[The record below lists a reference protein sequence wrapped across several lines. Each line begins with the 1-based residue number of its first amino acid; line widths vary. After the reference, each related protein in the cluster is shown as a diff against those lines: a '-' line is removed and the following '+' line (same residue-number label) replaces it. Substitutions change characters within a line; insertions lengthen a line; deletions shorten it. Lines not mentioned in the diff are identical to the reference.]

1 MAMPSNSG
9 SRSAAETA
17 YQHVKQ
23 AIISG
28 RLPGGQLVT
37 ESEISEALGIS
48 RTPAHEAFL
57 RLSGERL
64 LDLAGRRGAVVTP
77 IAPREAQDVLEMR
90 QVLEGEAARR
100 VVAEGGPSADL
111 VRTLTECVERQRVHL
126 DAANLEAFVAVD
138 ETFHSAVVR
147 ASGNAIA
154 EHFFTLLRDRQQR
167 LRHQLL
173 TTQPQHLPKVV
184 DDHQELLG
192 RLSAGDAAGYVAV
205 LADHVARHQGAM

>member
-1 MAMPSNSG
+1 MAPISG
-9 SRSAAETA
+9 SRSAAEHA
-17 YQHVKQ
+17 YHHVKQ

-37 ESEISEALGIS
+37 ESEISEELGIS

-57 RLSGERL
+57 RLSSERL

-90 QVLEGEAARR
+90 RLLEGAAARR
-100 VVAEGGPSADL
+100 VVEEGGPSAET
-111 VRTLTECVERQRVHL
+111 VRTLTECLEQQRRHL
-126 DAANLEAFVAVD
+126 AAEDLEAFVAAD
-138 ETFHSAVVR
+138 EAFHSAVVR

-154 EHFFTLLRDRQQR
+154 LHFFTLLHDRQQR

-173 TTQPQHLPKVV
+173 TMHPQHLPEVI
-184 DDHQELLG
+184 DDH
-192 RLSAGDAAGYVAV
+192 RKLSDCLTGADAPGYEAV
-205 LADHVARHQGAM
+205 LADHVARHQGAL

>member
-1 MAMPSNSG
+1 MPSISG

-17 YQHVKQ
+17 YQYVKQ
-23 AIISG
+23 AIITG
-28 RLPGGQLVT
+28 RLPGGRLVT
-37 ESEISEALGIS
+37 ESEISEDLGIS

-77 IAPREAQDVLEMR
+77 VAPREAQDVLEMR

-111 VRTLTECVERQRVHL
+111 VRTLTHCVDQQRVQL
-126 DAANLEAFVAVD
+126 DAADLEAFVATD
-138 ETFHSAVVR
+138 ETFHSAVVN

-154 EHFFTLLRDRQQR
+154 AHFFTLLRDRQQR

-173 TTQPQHLPKVV
+173 TMHPQHLPAVI
-184 DDHQELLG
+184 DDHRELLG
-192 RLSAGDAAGYVAV
+192 RLSAGDAAGYASV
-205 LADHVARHQGAM
+205 LADHVARHQGAL